1 MCGGA
6 EVAFVAEELGGD
18 ALIEDLGSSFF
29 GEELG
34 GAAEAAGGS
43 EAFGGAAGD
52 FLGGAGEALGGFG
65 YGADLGFS
73 GGLSPQFAAEGML
86 NGPLGLSSAPGL
98 GADQYMSS
106 LSQGFGEGVEAGT
119 RGLTGSNAINLAE
132 GAATTDAAPAAAGTL
147 SNTASPYT
155 PGLNAGPG
163 AAYTMGSGTGA
174 GAVPG
179 LNATGYDLSTL
190 GVPSGIESSFSMPSL
205 SGILS
210 GAKEY
215 APLASLAS
223 GISGLSRANQLAK
236 QAAALGKRADPWG
249 QSGGRGV
256 ADAQLQGLLKDPNA
270 IYGMPGYQAGLDA
283 VQRKMASQGYLGSGN
298 MMAALQ
304 QYGGDFYNN
313 AVKNLGG
320 LSGANTNPGTG
331 AEIELLGTKSAN
343 DLASQS
349 MASLGY
355 GMMGNPLLTQSNR
368 PWWAS

>member
-18 ALIEDLGSSFF
+18 LLMEELGSSFF

-34 GAAEAAGGS
+34 GDFLGEAAGDFFGGS
-43 EAFGGAAGD
+43 EA
-52 FLGGAGEALGGFG
+52 LGGAGEAFSGAGEALGAFNNFG

-86 NGPLGLSSAPGL
+86 NAPLGLSSAPGL

-119 RGLTGSNAINLAE
+119 KGLTGSNAINLAE
-132 GAATTDAAPAAAGTL
+132 GAVATDAAPAAAETL
-147 SNTASPYT
+147 SNAPVLPTDPYMNSAGIGYT
-155 PGLNAGPG
+155 DPSFGL
-163 AAYTMGSGTGA
+163 
-174 GAVPG
+174 
-179 LNATGYDLSTL
+179 
-190 GVPSGIESSFSMPSL
+190 PSL

-249 QSGGRGV
+249 QSGGRGA
-256 ADAQLQGLLKDPNA
+256 ADAQLQGLLKDPSA

>member
-1 MCGGA
+1 MCGEA
-6 EVAFVAEELGGD
+6 VIAEELG
-18 ALIEDLGSSFF
+18 ASLF
-29 GEELG
+29 GEELAGEALGSEFFG
-34 GAAEAAGGS
+34 GAAEAV
-43 EAFGGAAGD
+43 GGAEA
-52 FLGGAGEALGGFG
+52 LGGAGEVLGALGNFG

-86 NGPLGLSSAPGL
+86 NAPLGLSSAPGL

-106 LSQGFGEGVEAGT
+106 LSQGFNQGVEAGT
-119 RGLTGSNAINLAE
+119 KGLTGSNAINLAE
-132 GAATTDAAPAAAGTL
+132 GAAASDAAPAAAGTL
-147 SNTASPYT
+147 SNAPVYQPLPTDPYM
-155 PGLNAGPG
+155 NSAGIG
-163 AAYTMGSGTGA
+163 YT
-174 GAVPG
+174 
-179 LNATGYDLSTL
+179 N
-190 GVPSGIESSFSMPSL
+190 PSFGMPSL

-249 QSGGRGV
+249 QSGGRGA
-256 ADAQLQGLLKDPNA
+256 ADAQLQSLLKDPNA

-368 PWWAS
+368 PWWAA

>member
-18 ALIEDLGSSFF
+18 ALLEELGSSFF
-29 GEELG
+29 EEELG
-34 GAAEAAGGS
+34 GDFLSEAAGDFGS
-43 EAFGGAAGD
+43 EAFGGAGD

-86 NGPLGLSSAPGL
+86 NAPLGLSSAPGL

-106 LSQGFGEGVEAGT
+106 LSQGFNQGVEAGT
-119 RGLTGSNAINLAE
+119 RGLTGANAINLAE
-132 GAATTDAAPAAAGTL
+132 GAVTSDAASTAAGTL
-147 SNTASPYT
+147 SNAPVLPTDPYM
-155 PGLNAGPG
+155 NSAGIG
-163 AAYTMGSGTGA
+163 YT
-174 GAVPG
+174 
-179 LNATGYDLSTL
+179 D
-190 GVPSGIESSFSMPSL
+190 PSFGMPSL

-249 QSGGRGV
+249 QSGGRGA

-368 PWWAS
+368 PWWAA

>member
-18 ALIEDLGSSFF
+18 LLTEELGSSFF

-34 GAAEAAGGS
+34 GDFLGEAAGGGS

-52 FLGGAGEALGGFG
+52 FLGGAGEALGAFGNFG

-86 NGPLGLSSAPGL
+86 NAPLGLSSAPGL

-132 GAATTDAAPAAAGTL
+132 GAVASDAAPAAAETL
-147 SNTASPYT
+147 SK
-155 PGLNAGPG
+155 GL
-163 AAYTMGSGTGA
+163 TGA
-174 GAVPG
+174 PVLPTDPYMNSAGI
-179 LNATGYDLSTL
+179 GYTD
-190 GVPSGIESSFSMPSL
+190 PSFGMPSL

-249 QSGGRGV
+249 QSGGRGA

-368 PWWAS
+368 PWWAA